1 MCGFVAGNI
10 FKDTKHFHA
19 ALSLIDHR
27 GRDYKGTNY
36 NIRTNTYLGHN
47 RLSIQGLTEQSN
59 QPMIKDNF
67 TLVYNGEL
75 WHSMNPYKQKFD
87 LQTSSDTELLLNM
100 FHLDQTD
107 CIKTLDGMFG
117 FAILDEKKNYLTFA
131 RDFMGRIPLYF
142 FKRGK
147 EIIVA
152 SELKAITNSLNIN
165 ASDVILADP
174 GCYYQFDYVT
184 GELMKTRYYEF
195 PAMDDIEDM
204 SEEEVMD
211 GIRDLLTKGVHNELI
226 SDVPVCTILSG
237 GVDSTVV
244 TYLLKQEIPD
254 LQAFVVSMGDTGQ
267 KDDLY
272 YARMAAKEIGVPLHE
287 VIIDEEWVEQ
297 NLAEAVYAIED
308 FSWTQVSPA
317 VAQLALSKRIHD
329 EGFKVVFGGEGSDE
343 LFASYGHVFAWNY
356 KDKDYIKERYKLVVQ
371 LHKNNLIRTNK
382 AMMYG
387 GTVELRTPFLH
398 KDLVEFCLRIPPKY
412 KQTEDRVWKPML
424 RKAFSGKL
432 SDELLFRPK
441 KTFQDG
447 CHTIYLKNH
456 KERIK
461 ETYLNHFGQR
471 NPLESFLTVTT

>member
-1 MCGFVAGNI
+1 MCGFVTGNI
-10 FKDTKHFHA
+10 FIDEKHFRA

-27 GRDYKGTNY
+27 GKDSKGVNY
-36 NIRTNTYLGHN
+36 SIRTNTWLGHN
-47 RLSIQGLTEQSN
+47 RLSIQGLTEASD
-59 QPMIKDNF
+59 QPMFKWPYI
-67 TLVYNGEL
+67 LVYNGEL
-75 WHSMNPYKQKFD
+75 WRSMDSYKNKFD
-87 LQTSSDTELLLNM
+87 LQTGSDTELLLNM
-100 FHLDQTD
+100 FYLDQED
-107 CIKTLDGMFG
+107 CIQSLDGMFG
-117 FAILDEKKNYLTFA
+117 FAVLDDDKRKLTFA

-142 FKRGK
+142 FKKGK
-147 EIIVA
+147 EIVVA

-174 GCYYQFDYVT
+174 GCYYEFDYVT
-184 GELMKTRYYEF
+184 GELMKTKFYEF
-195 PAMDDIEDM
+195 PAMTDIEDM
-204 SEEEVMD
+204 TQEEVID
-211 GIRDLLTKGVHNELI
+211 GIRDLLTEGVHNELI

-237 GVDSTVV
+237 GVDSTII
-244 TYLLKQEIPD
+244 TYLLKQKIPD
-254 LQAFVVSMGDTGQ
+254 LQAFVVSVGDTGK

-272 YARMAAKEIGVPLHE
+272 YARLASKEIGVPLHE
-287 VIIDEEWVEQ
+287 VIIDEEWVE
-297 NLAEAVYAIED
+297 NNMSEAVYAVED

-317 VAQLALSKRIHD
+317 VAQLALSKRIRE

-356 KDKDYIKERYKLVVQ
+356 KDKDYIRERYKLVMN

-412 KQTEDRVWKPML
+412 KEDGPVWKPML
-424 RKAFSGKL
+424 RKAFAGKL

-461 ETYLNHFGQR
+461 ESYLSHYEQR
-471 NPLESFLTVTT
+471 NPLESFLAQ

>member
-1 MCGFVAGNI
+1 MCGFITGNI
-10 FKDTKHFHA
+10 FTSEKQFVD
-19 ALSLIDHR
+19 ALKLIDHR
-27 GRDYKGTNY
+27 GTDSKGIEYNEKTNFW
-36 NIRTNTYLGHN
+36 LGHN
-47 RLSIQGLTEQSN
+47 RLSIQGLNEESK
-59 QPMIKDNF
+59 QPMFKKPY

-75 WHSMNPYKQKFD
+75 WRSMDSHKSKFD
-87 LQTSSDTELLLNM
+87 LHTGSDTELLLNM
-100 FHLDQTD
+100 FHLDQED

-117 FAILDEKKNYLTFA
+117 FAVLDEEKKKLTFA
-131 RDFMGRIPLYF
+131 RDFIGRIPLYF
-142 FKRGK
+142 FKKGK
-147 EIIVA
+147 EIVVA
-152 SELKAITNSLNIN
+152 SELKTITKSLNIT
-165 ASDVILADP
+165 ASDVMLADP
-174 GCYYQFDYVT
+174 GCYYIFDYET
-184 GELMKTRYYEF
+184 GNLEKTKFYEF
-195 PAMDDIEDM
+195 PAITDIEEM
-204 SEEEVMD
+204 EEREVID
-211 GIRDLLTKGVHNELI
+211 GIRDLLTEGVSNELI

-237 GVDSTVV
+237 GVDSTII
-244 TYLLKQEIPD
+244 TYLLKQKIPD
-254 LQAFVVSMGDTGQ
+254 LQAFVVSVGDTGK

-272 YARMAAKEIGVPLHE
+272 YARMASKEIGVPLHE

-297 NLAEAVYAIED
+297 NMSEAVYAVED
-308 FSWTQVSPA
+308 YNWTQVSPA
-317 VAQLALSKRIHD
+317 VAQLALAKRIRE

-356 KDKDYIKERYKLVVQ
+356 KDKDYIKERYKLVMN

-412 KQTEDRVWKPML
+412 KEDGPMWKPML
-424 RKAFSGKL
+424 RKAFSGKV

-461 ETYLNHFGQR
+461 ESYLSHYGQR
-471 NPLESFLTVTT
+471 NPLESFFG